1 MDHGAVVSDN
11 GDLRRFELVV
21 GGEIVGFADYVVH
34 GDTMV
39 MPHTVIDPAHRRKG
53 LGAILVRGALDDI
66 RRRGFSV
73 DPQCWYVAEFI
84 DTHDGY
90 GDLLRR

>member
-1 MDHGAVVSDN
+1 MEHGPVVSDN

-21 GGEIVGFADYVVH
+21 DGEIVGFADYVVH

-84 DTHDGY
+84 HGHDGY
-90 GDLLRR
+90 SDLLRR